1 MNTYWNVDKVDT
13 RKDYIVFD
21 DMDFDHFICWQA
33 FFGKSLTIYG
43 SSVNNDITYIRC
55 AARVRGHG

>member
-21 DMDFDHFICWQA
+21 DMDFNHFICWQA
-33 FFGKSLTIYG
+33 FFSKSFTNSKL
-43 SSVNNDITYIRC
+43 SVNNDIISHRC
-55 AARVRGHG
+55 AA